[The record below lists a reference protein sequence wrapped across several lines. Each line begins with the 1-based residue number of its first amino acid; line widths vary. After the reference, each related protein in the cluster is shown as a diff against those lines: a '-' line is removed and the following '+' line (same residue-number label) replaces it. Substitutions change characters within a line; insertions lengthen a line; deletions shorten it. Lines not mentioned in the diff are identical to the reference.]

1 MDQVLSD
8 HNHCFP
14 IVVHRLY
21 TDCIHVL
28 IEMKIMVMMM
38 VTMIMMKM
46 VVMMVIMMIMVVV
59 MMMVMRAVMIIMMV
73 IVMMMMTHFPKIVKL
88 CLCPSSQV

>member
-46 VVMMVIMMIMVVV
+46 VVVMMVLMMIMVV
-59 MMMVMRAVMIIMMV
+59 VMRAVMIIMMV